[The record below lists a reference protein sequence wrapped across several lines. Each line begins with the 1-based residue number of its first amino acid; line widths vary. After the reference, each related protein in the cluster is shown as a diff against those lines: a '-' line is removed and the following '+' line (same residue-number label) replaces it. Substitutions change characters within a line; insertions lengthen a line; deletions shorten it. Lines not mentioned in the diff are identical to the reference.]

1 MRGRKIYTMIAVLA
15 ITIGAAFTA
24 YPGPNQGA
32 TLESDTGDVAMDSTS
47 YLDYPLLTITGDT
60 TSLAEFSGKVVL
72 IVNTASECGFTP
84 QYAGLEGLYRK
95 YKDRGFVVIGFP
107 ANNFGG
113 QEPGTNEEILN
124 FCTTKFDVTFPM
136 MSKVSVKGKD
146 KLPLFIYL
154 TEQSPLP
161 GEIQWNF
168 TKFLL
173 DKNGRLAARYPSKVT
188 PMDSELV
195 STVEDLLSK

>member
-1 MRGRKIYTMIAVLA
+1 MTGRKIYTIMA
-15 ITIGAAFTA
+15 ILVFTISAAFTA
-24 YPGPNQGA
+24 QPGPREGT
-32 TLESDTGDVAMDSTS
+32 TLESDTGDIAMDSST
-47 YLDYPLLTITGDT
+47 YLNYLFLTITGDT
-60 TSLAEFSGKVVL
+60 TSLADFNGKVVL
-72 IVNTASECGFTP
+72 VVNTASECGFTP
-84 QYAGLEGLYRK
+84 QYAGLEELYRK
-95 YKDRGFVVIGFP
+95 YKDRGLVVIGFP

-136 MSKVSVKGKD
+136 MSKVSVKGED
-146 KLPLFIYL
+146 KHPLFVYL

-168 TKFLL
+168 SKFLL

-188 PMDSELV
+188 PKDSELV
-195 STVEDLLSK
+195 STVEELLTK

>member
-1 MRGRKIYTMIAVLA
+1 MTGRNVYIMTAVLVF
-15 ITIGAAFTA
+15 TTSAAFTA
-24 YPGPNQGA
+24 QPGPRQGA
-32 TLESDTGDVAMDSTS
+32 TLESDTGDVAVDSTS
-47 YLDYPLLTITGDT
+47 YLDCPFLTITGDT
-60 TSLAEFSGKVVL
+60 TSLADFGGKVVL
-72 IVNTASECGFTP
+72 VVNTASECGFTP
-84 QYAGLEGLYRK
+84 QYAGLEELYRK
-95 YKDRGFVVIGFP
+95 YKDRGLVVVGFP

-146 KLPLFIYL
+146 KHPLFVYL

-168 TKFLL
+168 SKFLL
-173 DKNGRLAARYPSKVT
+173 DKNGRLVARYPSKVT
-188 PMDSELV
+188 PLDSELV
-195 STVEDLLSK
+195 STVEDLLSR